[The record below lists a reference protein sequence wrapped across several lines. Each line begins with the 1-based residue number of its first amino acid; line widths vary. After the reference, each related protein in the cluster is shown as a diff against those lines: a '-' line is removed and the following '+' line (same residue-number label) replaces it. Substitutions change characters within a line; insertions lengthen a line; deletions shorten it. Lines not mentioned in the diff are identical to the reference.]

1 MSKSQD
7 DKTIFLELGQII
19 QINASNNIELH
30 EKIYIIDYLD
40 EENIELVQ
48 QDDLS
53 RTSLVIHD
61 GNITEESIESIFILD
76 NPVEKGYARQNDLV
90 PNNWISVYFGGNE
103 PMVLNGLISD
113 IEEDMIEIT
122 TLSNKDVIYIDFEYK
137 GIPKNFNIVSINLI
151 DEPTKKSNLD
161 EEEVESKKISKSPED
176 LENEDDDELELNLD
190 LDLDTEEQQQ
200 NIN

>member
-1 MSKSQD
+1 MSKSQ

-53 RTSLVIHD
+53 RTSLLIQD

-76 NPVEKGYARQNDLV
+76 NPVEKGYARQNDLI
-90 PNNWISVYFGGNE
+90 PGNWVSIYFE
-103 PMVLNGLISD
+103 ADTPIVLNGLITE
-113 IEEDMIEIT
+113 IEEDMITIT
-122 TLSNKDVIYIDFEYK
+122 KYPENEEIYIDFEYK
-137 GIPKNFNIVSINLI
+137 GIPKNLNIVSIQLI
-151 DEPTKKSNLD
+151 DKPGTKKSL
-161 EEEVESKKISKSPED
+161 EEEPV
-176 LENEDDDELELNLD
+176 
-190 LDLDTEEQQQ
+190 
-200 NIN
+200 